1 LLLLIKEKEMPLTI
15 GYWKIRGLASNI
27 RFQLAYSGITDYNM
41 VEYEQGDGPNFDGSA
56 WFGVKP
62 TLGLDFPNIPYL
74 IDGDFKMTE
83 GLAIH
88 KYLAD
93 KYKPALLGNDAAQRG
108 QVAMM

>member
-41 VEYEQGDGPNFDGSA
+41 VEYELGDGPDFDGSA

-74 IDGDFKMTE
+74 IDGDFKITE
-83 GLAIH
+83 TLAIH